1 MTKKVVLAA
10 LIGWGI
16 AFFLSPR
23 DVAGWFKP
31 RTA

>member
-1 MTKKVVLAA
+1 MKKSVVLAA

-23 DVAGWFKP
+23 DVAGWFRP
-31 RTA
+31 RSA